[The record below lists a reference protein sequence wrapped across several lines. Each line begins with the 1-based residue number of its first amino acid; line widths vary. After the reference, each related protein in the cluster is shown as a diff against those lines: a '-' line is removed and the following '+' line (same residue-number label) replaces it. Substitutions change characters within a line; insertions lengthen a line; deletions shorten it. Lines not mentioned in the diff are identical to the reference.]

1 MSKPTQQEICIDIS
15 ATIEKLRYEVMDI
28 DNGKVRSALQD
39 QITAMKQI
47 LRGNYESNER

>member
-1 MSKPTQQEICIDIS
+1 MTKPTQQDIYIDIS

-28 DNGKVRSALQD
+28 DNSDVRRALQD

-47 LRGNYESNER
+47 LRGIHENS